1 MIEHIGNIYK
11 EGELDENSTC
21 RKFRQVW
28 KEENRKAAGELPAL
42 KDIGIAK
49 NYLEESELKVYLK
62 SIKEVSKNVKRR

>member
-1 MIEHIGNIYK
+1 M
-11 EGELDENSTC
+11 
-21 RKFRQVW
+21 
-28 KEENRKAAGELPAL
+28 PAL